1 MSGHRTTVDQREL
14 VLRRHL
20 NSIGD
25 VPELTP
31 AEELAAAAVVADG
44 RSAENE
50 LAALAGAPM
59 LDLDAIAQLRDRV
72 RHSDMARDHL
82 IASCRPL
89 VVALAR
95 RHQATAGVTAIL
107 LSSGDEAL
115 VRAVDR
121 YDPTGGLPFSSFA
134 RWWVER
140 AMRDVERNPSGRT
153 PAADNRTGSGPNGH
167 DGHGVVDT
175 TLLTAL
181 GHLHQDDCRILELR
195 LGLDG
200 GPGLSADAAA
210 MVLGLD
216 ADDASEREEK
226 ALAKLRHP
234 STPGDLT
241 HLHRL

>member
-1 MSGHRTTVDQREL
+1 M

-20 NSIGD
+20 NTIGT

-59 LDLDAIAQLRDRV
+59 LDLESIALLRDRV
-72 RHSDMARDHL
+72 RHSDAAREHL

-89 VVALAR
+89 VVDLAR
-95 RHQATAGVTAIL
+95 RHQATAGVTALL
-107 LSSGDEAL
+107 LSAGDEAL

-140 AMRDVERNPSGRT
+140 AMREVERNPSGRAVSAPGN
-153 PAADNRTGSGPNGH
+153 PAGGSRADS
-167 DGHGVVDT
+167 VVDT
-175 TLLTAL
+175 ALLTAL
-181 GHLHQDDCRILELR
+181 GHLHQEDCRILELR

-200 GPGLSADAAA
+200 GPGLSSDDAA

-216 ADDASEREEK
+216 PDHAIEKEEK

-234 STPGDLT
+234 STPGDLS
-241 HLHRL
+241 HLRRI

>member
-1 MSGHRTTVDQREL
+1 MSGPSTTIDQREL

-20 NSIGD
+20 QGIGA
-25 VPELTP
+25 VPELTQ

-44 RSAENE
+44 RAAENE
-50 LAALAGAPM
+50 LAALAGAPI
-59 LDLDAIAQLRDRV
+59 LDLEPVALLRDRV
-72 RHSDMARDHL
+72 RHSDAAREHL

-89 VVALAR
+89 VVSLAR
-95 RHQATAGVTAIL
+95 RHKTNAGVTALL
-107 LSSGDEAL
+107 LSAGDDAL

-140 AMRDVERNPSGRT
+140 AMRDVERNPSGRAR
-153 PAADNRTGSGPNGH
+153 PDLVDDSN
-167 DGHGVVDT
+167 VDT

-181 GHLHQDDCRILELR
+181 GHLHEPDCRILELR

-200 GPGLSADAAA
+200 GPGLSPDAAA
-210 MVLGLD
+210 AVLGLEPD
-216 ADDASEREEK
+216 EAEEREEK

-241 HLHRL
+241 HLHHI

>member
-1 MSGHRTTVDQREL
+1 VSGHRTTVDQREL

-20 NSIGD
+20 NSIGA
-25 VPELTP
+25 VLELTP
-31 AEELAAAAVVADG
+31 EEELAAAAVVADG
-44 RSAENE
+44 RAAENS

-59 LDLDAIAQLRDRV
+59 LDLEAIARLRDRV
-72 RHSDMARDHL
+72 RHSDMAREHL

-89 VVALAR
+89 VVSLAR

-107 LSSGDEAL
+107 LSAGDDAL
-115 VRAVDR
+115 ERAVDR

-153 PAADNRTGSGPNGH
+153 PPNGAAVGGH
-167 DGHGVVDT
+167 NGHGVVDT

-200 GPGLSADAAA
+200 GPGLSAEAAA

-241 HLHRL
+241 HLRHL

>member
-1 MSGHRTTVDQREL
+1 LSGPSTTIDQREV

-20 NSIGD
+20 QGLPD
-25 VPELTP
+25 VSPLSDE
-31 AEELAAAAVVADG
+31 EELVAAAVVADG
-44 RSAENE
+44 RAAENE

-59 LDLDAIAQLRDRV
+59 LDLEAVSLLRDRV
-72 RHSDMARDHL
+72 RHSDAAREHL

-89 VVALAR
+89 VVTLAR
-95 RHQATAGVTAIL
+95 RHRANAGITALL
-107 LSSGDEAL
+107 LSAGDDAL

-140 AMRDVERNPSGRT
+140 AMRDVERNPSGRRL
-153 PAADNRTGSGPNGH
+153 PHNAADDT
-167 DGHGVVDT
+167 VDT
-175 TLLTAL
+175 RLLVAL
-181 GHLHQDDCRILELR
+181 GHLHEDDCRVLELR

-200 GPGLSADAAA
+200 GPGLAPDAAA
-210 MVLGLD
+210 AVLGLD
-216 ADDASEREEK
+216 PETLEDREEK

-241 HLHRL
+241 HLRGI

>member
-1 MSGHRTTVDQREL
+1 VSGHRTTVDQREL

-20 NSIGD
+20 NSIGS

-31 AEELAAAAVVADG
+31 EEELTAAAVVADG

-59 LDLDAIAQLRDRV
+59 LDLDAIARLRDRV
-72 RHSDMARDHL
+72 RHSDLAREHL

-89 VVALAR
+89 VVTLAR

-107 LSSGDEAL
+107 LSAGDDAL

-140 AMRDVERNPSGRT
+140 AMRDVERNPSGRSQPEGT
-153 PAADNRTGSGPNGH
+153 DTGTGTNGRH
-167 DGHGVVDT
+167 GHAVIDT

-200 GPGLSADAAA
+200 GPGLSAGDAA

-216 ADDASEREEK
+216 ADDESEREEK

-241 HLHRL
+241 HLRQL

>member
-20 NSIGD
+20 NTIGT

-59 LDLDAIAQLRDRV
+59 LDLESIALLRDRV
-72 RHSDMARDHL
+72 RHSDAAREHL

-89 VVALAR
+89 VVDLAR
-95 RHQATAGVTAIL
+95 RHQATAGVTALL
-107 LSSGDEAL
+107 LSAGDEAL

-140 AMRDVERNPSGRT
+140 AMREVERNPSGRAVSAPGN
-153 PAADNRTGSGPNGH
+153 PAGGSRADS
-167 DGHGVVDT
+167 VVDT
-175 TLLTAL
+175 ALLTAL
-181 GHLHQDDCRILELR
+181 GHLHQEDCRILELR

-200 GPGLSADAAA
+200 GPGLSSDDAA

-216 ADDASEREEK
+216 PDHAIEKEEK

-234 STPGDLT
+234 STPGDLS
-241 HLHRL
+241 HLRRI

>member
-1 MSGHRTTVDQREL
+1 M

-20 NSIGD
+20 NTIGT

-59 LDLDAIAQLRDRV
+59 LDLESIALLRDRV
-72 RHSDMARDHL
+72 RHSDAAREHL

-89 VVALAR
+89 VVDLAR
-95 RHQATAGVTAIL
+95 RHQATAGVTALL
-107 LSSGDEAL
+107 LSAGDEAL

-140 AMRDVERNPSGRT
+140 AMREVERNPSGRAVSAPGN
-153 PAADNRTGSGPNGH
+153 PAGGSRADS
-167 DGHGVVDT
+167 VVDIA
-175 TLLTAL
+175 LLTAL
-181 GHLHQDDCRILELR
+181 GHLHQEDCRILELR

-200 GPGLSADAAA
+200 GPGLSSDDAA

-216 ADDASEREEK
+216 PDHAIEKEEK

-234 STPGDLT
+234 STPGDLS
-241 HLHRL
+241 HLRRI

>member
-1 MSGHRTTVDQREL
+1 M

-20 NSIGD
+20 NTIGT

-59 LDLDAIAQLRDRV
+59 LDLESIALLRDRV
-72 RHSDMARDHL
+72 RHSDAAREHL

-89 VVALAR
+89 VVDLAR
-95 RHQATAGVTAIL
+95 RHQATAARMAGPAAVAATAEVTALL
-107 LSSGDEAL
+107 LSAGDEAL

-140 AMRDVERNPSGRT
+140 AMREVERNPSGRAVSAPGN
-153 PAADNRTGSGPNGH
+153 PAGGSRADS
-167 DGHGVVDT
+167 VVDIA
-175 TLLTAL
+175 LLTAL
-181 GHLHQDDCRILELR
+181 GHLHQEDCRILELR

-200 GPGLSADAAA
+200 GPGLSSDDAA

-216 ADDASEREEK
+216 PDHAIEKEEK

-234 STPGDLT
+234 STPGDLS
-241 HLHRL
+241 HLRRI

>member
-1 MSGHRTTVDQREL
+1 MTGPSTTVDQREV

-20 NSIGD
+20 QGLGD
-25 VPELTP
+25 VPELSG
-31 AEELAAAAVVADG
+31 AEELSAAAVVADG
-44 RSAENE
+44 RAAENE

-59 LDLDAIAQLRDRV
+59 LDLEVVALLRDRV
-72 RHSDMARDHL
+72 RHSDAAREHL

-89 VVALAR
+89 VVSLAR
-95 RHQATAGVTAIL
+95 RHRANAGVTALL
-107 LSSGDEAL
+107 LSAGDDAL

-140 AMRDVERNPSGRT
+140 AMREVERNPSGRR
-153 PAADNRTGSGPNGH
+153 ASGPATH
-167 DGHGVVDT
+167 DDGTVDT
-175 TLLTAL
+175 TLLVAL
-181 GHLHQDDCRILELR
+181 GHLHEDDCRILELR

-200 GPGLSADAAA
+200 GPGLSSDAAA

-216 ADDASEREEK
+216 PDTAGEREEK

-241 HLHRL
+241 RLRRL

>member
-1 MSGHRTTVDQREL
+1 L

-20 NSIGD
+20 NTIGT

-59 LDLDAIAQLRDRV
+59 LDLESIALLRDRV
-72 RHSDMARDHL
+72 RHSDAAREHL

-89 VVALAR
+89 VVDLAR
-95 RHQATAGVTAIL
+95 RHQATAGVTALL
-107 LSSGDEAL
+107 LSAGDEAL

-140 AMRDVERNPSGRT
+140 AMREVERNPSGRAVSAPGN
-153 PAADNRTGSGPNGH
+153 PAGGSRADS
-167 DGHGVVDT
+167 VVDT
-175 TLLTAL
+175 ALLTAL
-181 GHLHQDDCRILELR
+181 GHLHQEDCRILELR

-200 GPGLSADAAA
+200 GPGLSSDDAA

-216 ADDASEREEK
+216 PDHAVEKEEK

-234 STPGDLT
+234 STPGDLS
-241 HLHRL
+241 HLRRI

>member
-1 MSGHRTTVDQREL
+1 MSGPSTTIDQREV

-20 NSIGD
+20 QGLPD
-25 VPELTP
+25 VSPLSDE
-31 AEELAAAAVVADG
+31 EELVAAAVVADG
-44 RSAENE
+44 RAAENE

-59 LDLDAIAQLRDRV
+59 LDLEAVSLLRDRV
-72 RHSDMARDHL
+72 RHSDAAREHL

-89 VVALAR
+89 VVTLAR
-95 RHQATAGVTAIL
+95 RHRANAGITALL
-107 LSSGDEAL
+107 LSAGDDAL

-140 AMRDVERNPSGRT
+140 AMRDVERNPSGRRL
-153 PAADNRTGSGPNGH
+153 PHNAADDT
-167 DGHGVVDT
+167 VDT
-175 TLLTAL
+175 RLLVAL
-181 GHLHQDDCRILELR
+181 GHLHEDDCRVLELR

-200 GPGLSADAAA
+200 GPGLAPDAAA
-210 MVLGLD
+210 AVLGLD
-216 ADDASEREEK
+216 PETLEDREEK

-241 HLHRL
+241 HLRGI

>member
-50 LAALAGAPM
+50 LAAL
-59 LDLDAIAQLRDRV
+59 
-72 RHSDMARDHL
+72 
-82 IASCRPL
+82 
-89 VVALAR
+89 
-95 RHQATAGVTAIL
+95 AGVTAIL

-153 PAADNRTGSGPNGH
+153 PAADNGTPAVGLRVDLRRGEDIVASRAGH
-167 DGHGVVDT
+167 YTLHDT
-175 TLLTAL
+175 Q
-181 GHLHQDDCRILELR
+181 G
-195 LGLDG
+195 
-200 GPGLSADAAA
+200 
-210 MVLGLD
+210 
-216 ADDASEREEK
+216 
-226 ALAKLRHP
+226 
-234 STPGDLT
+234 
-241 HLHRL
+241 

>member
-1 MSGHRTTVDQREL
+1 MTGPSTTVDQREV

-20 NSIGD
+20 QGLGD
-25 VPELTP
+25 VPGLSP

-44 RSAENE
+44 RAAENE

-59 LDLDAIAQLRDRV
+59 LDLEAVAQLRDRV
-72 RHSDMARDHL
+72 RHSDAARDHL

-89 VVALAR
+89 VVSLAR
-95 RHQATAGVTAIL
+95 RHRTNAGVTALL
-107 LSSGDEAL
+107 LSAGDDAL
-115 VRAVDR
+115 ARAVDR

-140 AMRDVERNPSGRT
+140 AMREVERNPSGRKT
-153 PAADNRTGSGPNGH
+153 APPTSADDDS
-167 DGHGVVDT
+167 VDT
-175 TLLTAL
+175 ALLVAL
-181 GHLHQDDCRILELR
+181 GHLHEEDCRILELR

-200 GPGLSADAAA
+200 GPGLSPDAAA
-210 MVLGLD
+210 LVLGLD
-216 ADDASEREEK
+216 PQVADEREEK

-241 HLHRL
+241 HLRHL